1 MANNKIGILG
11 SGQVAQTLA
20 AGFIRHG
27 YDVMVGSRDT
37 SKLEAWQHKNSQAQL
52 GSFQDAARFGEN
64 IVLAVKG
71 SAAESLVK
79 SLSPLLAGKVVLDT
93 TNPIADSPPDNGV
106 LKYFTTLDSSLME
119 KLQTIVPDANFVKV
133 FSIVGNKLMVN
144 PVLSG
149 GRATMFICGNSED
162 AKKEVTRILDQF
174 GWDSEDMGRMEA
186 ARAIEPLCM
195 LWCIPGILKNQWTH
209 AFKLVKQ

>member
-37 SKLEAWQHKNSQAQL
+37 SKLEVWQHKNSEAQL

-71 SAAESLVK
+71 LAAESLAK

-119 KLQTIVPDANFVKV
+119 KLQSIVPGANFVKV

-144 PVLSG
+144 PMFPG
-149 GRATMFICGNSED
+149 GRATMFICGNSEE

-174 GWDSEDMGRMEA
+174 GWDAEDMGRIEA

>member
-119 KLQTIVPDANFVKV
+119 KLQSIVPGANFVKV

-144 PVLSG
+144 PVLPG
-149 GRATMFICGNSED
+149 GRATMFICGNSEE
-162 AKKEVTRILDQF
+162 AKNEVTRILDQF
-174 GWDSEDMGRMEA
+174 GWDSEDMGRIEA

-209 AFKLVKQ
+209 AFKLIKQ

>member
-11 SGQVAQTLA
+11 SGQVSQTLA
-20 AGFIRHG
+20 AGFINHG
-27 YDVMVGSRDT
+27 YDVMLGSRDS
-37 SKLEAWQHKNSQAQL
+37 SKLEAWQRKNSQAQL
-52 GSFQDAARFGEN
+52 GSFQDAARFGEK
-64 IVLAVKG
+64 IVLSVKG

-79 SLSPLLAGKVVLDT
+79 SLSPHLAGKVVLDT
-93 TNPIADSPPDNGV
+93 TNPIADAPPENGV

-119 KLQTIVPDANFVKV
+119 KLQSIVPGANFVKV

-144 PVLSG
+144 PKLPG
-149 GRATMFICGNSED
+149 GRATMFICGNNEE

-174 GWDSEDMGRMEA
+174 GWDSEDMGRVEA

>member
-11 SGQVAQTLA
+11 SGQVSQTLA
-20 AGFIRHG
+20 AGFINHG
-27 YDVMVGSRDT
+27 YDVMLGSRDS
-37 SKLEAWQHKNSQAQL
+37 SKLEAWQRKNSQAQL
-52 GSFQDAARFGEN
+52 GSFQDAARFGEK
-64 IVLAVKG
+64 IVLSVKG

-79 SLSPLLAGKVVLDT
+79 SLSPHLAGKVVLDT
-93 TNPIADSPPDNGV
+93 TNPIADAPPENGV
-106 LKYFTTLDSSLME
+106 LKYFTTLDNSLME
-119 KLQTIVPDANFVKV
+119 KLQTSVPDAHFVKV

-144 PVLSG
+144 PKLPG
-149 GRATMFICGNSED
+149 GRATMFICGNNEE

-174 GWDSEDMGRMEA
+174 GWDSEDMGRVEA

>member
-11 SGQVAQTLA
+11 SGQVAQSLA
-20 AGFIRHG
+20 VGFIRHG

-79 SLSPLLAGKVVLDT
+79 SLSPHLAGKVVLDT

-106 LKYFTTLDSSLME
+106 LKYFTTLDNSLME
-119 KLQTIVPDANFVKV
+119 KLQTIVPGANFVKV

-144 PVLSG
+144 PMLPG
-149 GRATMFICGNSED
+149 GRATMFICGNNEE

-174 GWDSEDMGRMEA
+174 GWDAEDMGRIEA

-195 LWCIPGILKNQWTH
+195 LWCIPGLLKNQWTH

>member
-79 SLSPLLAGKVVLDT
+79 SLSPQLAGKVVLDT
-93 TNPIADSPPDNGV
+93 TNPIADSPPV
-106 LKYFTTLDSSLME
+106 
-119 KLQTIVPDANFVKV
+119 
-133 FSIVGNKLMVN
+133 
-144 PVLSG
+144 
-149 GRATMFICGNSED
+149 
-162 AKKEVTRILDQF
+162 
-174 GWDSEDMGRMEA
+174 
-186 ARAIEPLCM
+186 
-195 LWCIPGILKNQWTH
+195 
-209 AFKLVKQ
+209 